1 VLDLDT
7 GQVIRLGFGGAA
19 AISHDGTR
27 VVYYSFEGQFAAVV
41 LVDLVTGQ
49 RWQVKE
55 TSAPGGMC
63 GGRAGEISWDGNRI
77 ALDGVYVWERDNQR
91 FLTQGGDA
99 IWSPDDGWLAYYDK
113 GRLYKM
119 PVGGGNAVDLAE
131 STWSSWGA
139 WSSRNEIAFVRNDD
153 IYVMN
158 AGGSAQ
164 RRLTDH
170 PGQDRYPAWSSDGK
184 RILFYSD
191 RAPRGWY
198 IMNADGTSQTHLP
211 EFDGYSMVSWT
222 G

>member
-1 VLDLDT
+1 
-7 GQVIRLGFGGAA
+7 
-19 AISHDGTR
+19 
-27 VVYYSFEGQFAAVV
+27 
-41 LVDLVTGQ
+41 
-49 RWQVKE
+49 
-55 TSAPGGMC
+55 
-63 GGRAGEISWDGNRI
+63 
-77 ALDGVYVWERDNQR
+77 
-91 FLTQGGDA
+91 
-99 IWSPDDGWLAYYDK
+99 
-113 GRLYKM
+113 M

-158 AGGSAQ
+158 ADGSAQ

-170 PGQDRYPAWSSDGK
+170 PGQDRYPAWSSDGR

-198 IMNADGTSQTHLP
+198 IMNADGTNQTHLP